1 MKYIKSKLTGNH
13 FYEMQPV
20 SSSFQYISDNKY
32 QNILEKILL
41 KKEDSIE
48 VFKDTSLLDILE
60 YLKYNKK
67 IEDYWMVHTEPSLK
81 TAILLNGPCLGIL
94 GVHSNNKNFWDGEN
108 VLGVKIVLI
117 TGWNSEGFIVDGV
130 ILPYTRFNLFKEIWT
145 RRLP

>member
-1 MKYIKSKLTGNH
+1 M
-13 FYEMQPV
+13 
-20 SSSFQYISDNKY
+20 
-32 QNILEKILL
+32 
-41 KKEDSIE
+41 
-48 VFKDTSLLDILE
+48 FKDTSLSDIFE

-94 GVHSNNKNFWDGEN
+94 SVHSNNKNFWDGEDI
-108 VLGVKIVLI
+108 LGVKVVLI
-117 TGWNSEGFIVDGV
+117 TGWNSEGFIVDDV